1 MPQPW
6 PRRWRGYLMQVI
18 TPPPPQHSR
27 QQNRQHQKQN
37 LEKHLDAPTHQQQG
51 KRSGDTL
58 LSARISSLKSQR
70 EPSKAFTSRMLFLRL
85 QHRSRLPERRTN
97 VGRINPS
104 HQRGIIGQPIAPCK
118 LQLIRNSSFQLPA
131 GIAADMLP
139 GFDHNDE
146 LTISLKAR
154 RES

>member
-1 MPQPW
+1 MA
-6 PRRWRGYLMQVI
+6 
-18 TPPPPQHSR
+18 TPVERVSYASHNATSTAA
-27 QQNRQHQKQN
+27 
-37 LEKHLDAPTHQQQG
+37 LAPTKPPTPKAEPRNTSRG
-51 KRSGDTL
+51 TYTSTTREGSGDTL